1 MVEIR
6 AAEAVEIHV
15 LIDNVTDPVSST
27 SEIVTSEWDV
37 LRKTGMSLLSGA
49 CQCCANHGLAVLVR
63 ARFDRTWHTV
73 LFDSG
78 PAEASF
84 AYNVERLKCDLS
96 AVDAVVL
103 SHGHWDHA
111 GGLLKAIQLIRDSA
125 PGRNPLPLHM
135 HPGVFVQR
143 GITRRL
149 GGVLPVKP
157 VASVAELSSAGAEPM
172 LSVEE
177 AFLIDGAFYLSGEIP
192 RLTKFERGL
201 AGHVRRSDDGESWLP
216 DPQIMDEK
224 YLLVSVKGLGLLVV
238 SACSHAGIINVVRD
252 VRTRFPD
259 TPVYGV
265 LGGLHLTG
273 ANEAII
279 PETVDALAE
288 LDLKLIA
295 PGHCTGWRAVTALT
309 NRLGDK
315 VVMPTAVG
323 QIFTLQSAGAGTF

>member
-1 MVEIR
+1 
-6 AAEAVEIHV
+6 
-15 LIDNVTDPVSST
+15 
-27 SEIVTSEWDV
+27 
-37 LRKTGMSLLSGA
+37 
-49 CQCCANHGLAVLVR
+49 
-63 ARFDRTWHTV
+63 
-73 LFDSG
+73 
-78 PAEASF
+78 
-84 AYNVERLKCDLS
+84 
-96 AVDAVVL
+96 DAVVL

-125 PGRNPLPLHM
+125 PGRSPVPLHM

-224 YLLVSVKGLGLLVV
+224 YLLVS
-238 SACSHAGIINVVRD
+238 ACSHAGIIIGVRA
-252 VRTRFPD
+252 VRPRSPD

-288 LDLKLIA
+288 LDLKLIT

-323 QIFTLQSAGAGTF
+323 QLFTLQSAGAGTF